1 MYSMPVTLVL
11 VVGGRNQS
19 GFTIT
24 MRIIKR
30 RLPDTAET
38 VEQRLI

>member
-11 VVGGRNQS
+11 VVGGRNQN

-24 MRIIKR
+24 TRIIKL
-30 RLPDTAET
+30 RLPDTAEM
-38 VEQRLI
+38 VGRRLI